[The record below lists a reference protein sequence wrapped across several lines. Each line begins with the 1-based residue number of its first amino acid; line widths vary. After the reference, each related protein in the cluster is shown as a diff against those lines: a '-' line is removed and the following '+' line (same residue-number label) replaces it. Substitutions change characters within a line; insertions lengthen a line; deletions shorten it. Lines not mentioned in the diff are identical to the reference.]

1 MSKQEFID
9 LIKKLIINKI
19 EYNRVL
25 GKKEV
30 IIDEMI
36 TDVYND
42 LMEYMYEEMDKYFVD
57 YNENDL
63 LNFLITEGSN
73 TNE

>member
-9 LIKKLIINKI
+9 LIKELIINNI
-19 EYNRVL
+19 EYSRVL

-30 IIDEMI
+30 IIDEII

-63 LNFLITEGSN
+63 LAFLINEGSN
-73 TNE
+73 NE